1 MLSSVGTTKPS
12 THSTVPSKLV
22 GCGADPPRAPPN
34 AGRCAGGRQALA
46 DQGLQRAASPL
57 ERVYV
62 VVAGEATVITD
73 SDEVTLTVNDSC
85 YIPGGEARTLV
96 NRSNSVCSIL
106 VVMPYSDGPRP

>member
-1 MLSSVGTTKPS
+1 M
-12 THSTVPSKLV
+12 
-22 GCGADPPRAPPN
+22 
-34 AGRCAGGRQALA
+34 
-46 DQGLQRAASPL
+46 
-57 ERVYV
+57 